1 MATDKS
7 PKIPSDKEVAMVS
20 HANNNQVISNRD
32 LVDPHPSRKR
42 LSAEQ
47 ITSCALYHERIDDR
61 VLSATGYPKVIEN
74 GTFKLGPV
82 ENKEE
87 GIYNTFG
94 DFARGLVT
102 TTTVSEYYS
111 RRGYPL
117 AVLAAMGQTDFMIEL
132 GRYLIGHEHLKKSFL
147 EDGYTPEQFD
157 KTDKRE
163 RHKIVAEQILKHVS
177 RKEAMKK
184 AKDIMPEYE
193 KYLFSNEPVNGE
205 IPKEE
210 SLYHI
215 TYALTVSDTDKNG
228 ISGYSKELFE
238 EIRNKYAHEFEDLR
252 RIATTLNEE
261 ERSAIVDDGFGNDVE
276 DRFTIGENDQGINP
290 NRQISEV
297 WALAAAAIAD
307 ANGNLDRVFPEEK
320 IGEQPILP
328 YPDKNKN
335 NHTILTKRSTGS
347 R

>member
-1 MATDKS
+1 
-7 PKIPSDKEVAMVS
+7 MVS
-20 HANNNQVISNRD
+20 
-32 LVDPHPSRKR
+32 
-42 LSAEQ
+42 
-47 ITSCALYHERIDDR
+47 
-61 VLSATGYPKVIEN
+61 
-74 GTFKLGPV
+74 
-82 ENKEE
+82 
-87 GIYNTFG
+87 
-94 DFARGLVT
+94 
-102 TTTVSEYYS
+102 
-111 RRGYPL
+111 
-117 AVLAAMGQTDFMIEL
+117 
-132 GRYLIGHEHLKKSFL
+132 RYLKL
-147 EDGYTPEQFD
+147 
-157 KTDKRE
+157 
-163 RHKIVAEQILKHVS
+163 VVEQILKHVS
-177 RKEAMKK
+177 NKEGLKK

-228 ISGYSKELFE
+228 TVRYTTGFFE

-261 ERSAIVDDGFGNDVE
+261 ERSAIADDGFGNDVE

-307 ANGNLDRVFPEEK
+307 ANGNLDLVFPEEK

-335 NHTILTKRSTGS
+335 NNTILTKSSTAS